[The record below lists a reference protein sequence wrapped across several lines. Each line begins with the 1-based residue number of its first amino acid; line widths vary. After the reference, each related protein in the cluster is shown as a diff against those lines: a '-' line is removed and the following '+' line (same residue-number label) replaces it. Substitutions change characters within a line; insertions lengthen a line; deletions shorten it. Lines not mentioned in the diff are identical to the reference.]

1 MSKHHFNSDCEYD
14 YNTKCDCS
22 DDDNCGC
29 TYPNNMGR
37 TYNET
42 CFNSCDKTEISD
54 IDIDINKLIGR
65 PAPDFT
71 APAVLSGGTM
81 VEKFNLYRYTTGH
94 SAVLFFY
101 PDDFSFTC
109 PSELLMLNKEL
120 NAFNR
125 RSTKV
130 IAISTDS
137 IYSHLAW
144 KDLPPEKD
152 GISDINYPLVADENK
167 TISKSYGVLNH
178 KQTARRATII
188 LDEDKIIR
196 HISLNDNK
204 IWRNPTEI
212 IRIIDIMHYKT
223 NDITACPP
231 GWKQNFFFERPEP
244 QSLTEI
250 YARKN
255 SE

>member
-1 MSKHHFNSDCEYD
+1 MPKHTSNPNCNYD
-14 YNTKCDCS
+14 YANKCDCS

-29 TYPNNMGR
+29 TYPNNMDR
-37 TYNET
+37 NYSST
-42 CFNSCDKTEISD
+42 CFNNCATNITDIS
-54 IDIDINKLIGR
+54 KLIGK

-71 APAVLSGGTM
+71 APAVLAGGTM

-101 PDDFSFTC
+101 PEDFSFTC

-125 RSTKV
+125 RSTKI

-137 IYSHLAW
+137 IYSHLTW
-144 KDLPPEKD
+144 KEMPPEKD

-167 TISKSYGVLNH
+167 KIAQAYGVLNH
-178 KQTARRATII
+178 KQTARRATVI
-188 LDEDKIIR
+188 LDEDKIVR
-196 HISLNDNK
+196 HISLNDDK

-212 IRIIDIMHYKT
+212 IRIIDILHYKSNTLT
-223 NDITACPP
+223 NCPV
-231 GWKQNFFFERPEP
+231 GWKQNFFFERPETET
-244 QSLTEI
+244 LTEI